1 MLQLL
6 RLACKALLDVET
18 LVKKQ
23 LVCLKGLESFMQQHI
38 NKLKRLR
45 GARGWKIKEL
55 ERRSGV
61 DATTISALENG
72 RRKAR
77 IDTLGLLARAFNIPI
92 DELLEFLDTGARV
105 LGRIRHP
112 QKD

>member
-1 MLQLL
+1 MHG
-6 RLACKALLDVET
+6 E
-18 LVKKQ
+18 
-23 LVCLKGLESFMQQHI
+23 I

-61 DATTISALENG
+61 DATTIGALENG

-77 IDTLGLLARAFNIPI
+77 IDTLGLLAQAFEIPI
-92 DELLEFLDTGARV
+92 DELLEFLDTGAQER
-105 LGRIRHP
+105 GRIRHP
-112 QKD
+112 KK